1 MHDVIPR
8 AHERASPEYLR
19 LFAHLD
25 RTATLLDG
33 RYCLPFTR
41 IRFGWDVIV
50 GLLPVAGDL
59 MTAAVSLYLVRC
71 ARKLGADRPLA
82 ARMLL
87 NVAVDALIGAIPI
100 IGTIFDV
107 FFRANERN
115 LLLLIDHIQR
125 HRMT

>member
-1 MHDVIPR
+1 MHDVIPP

-33 RYCLPFTR
+33 RYRVPFTR
-41 IRFGWDVIV
+41 IRFGWDAIV

-59 MTAAVSLYLVRC
+59 ATAAVSLHLVGC
-71 ARKLGADRPLA
+71 ARKLGADGPLA
-82 ARMLL
+82 SRMVLIVL
-87 NVAVDALIGAIPI
+87 IDALVGAIPI
-100 IGTIFDV
+100 VGTIFDV
-107 FFRANERN
+107 LFRANERN

-125 HRMT
+125 HRRT

>member
-19 LFAHLD
+19 LFAYLD

-33 RYCLPFTR
+33 RYRVPFTSV
-41 IRFGWDVIV
+41 RFGWDAIV

-59 MTAAVSLYLVRC
+59 ATAAVSLHLVGC
-71 ARKLGADRPLA
+71 ARKLGADGPLTL
-82 ARMLL
+82 RM
-87 NVAVDALIGAIPI
+87 VANIAIDALIGSIPI
-100 IGTIFDV
+100 VGTVFDV

-115 LLLLIDHIQR
+115 LLLMIDHIQR
-125 HRMT
+125 HRQT